1 MGRLQL
7 QQKLLTMAPKA
18 WYQKPPANK
27 MSYPCFV
34 YKAVEPNTVRADNRV
49 YVLMPR
55 YEILYISMEEDD
67 SIWEKMKEAFEY
79 LSIGRKY
86 VSDNLYHYVFTVN
99 FK

>member
-1 MGRLQL
+1 
-7 QQKLLTMAPKA
+7 MAPKA

-67 SIWEKMKEAFEY
+67 SIWEKMEETFEY